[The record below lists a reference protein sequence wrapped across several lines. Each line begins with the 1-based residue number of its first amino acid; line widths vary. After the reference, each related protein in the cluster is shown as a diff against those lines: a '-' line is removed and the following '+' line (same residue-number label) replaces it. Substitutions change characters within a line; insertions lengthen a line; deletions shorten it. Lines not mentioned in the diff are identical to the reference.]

1 MGKTGDYSDA
11 ELVHA
16 LQQSKPPDSAIRH
29 LYQAYFESSAGYV
42 KQNSGSDQDA
52 EDIFQEVVINFIELV
67 QQQRFRGETSINNF
81 LYSITR
87 HIWLNELKRRKR
99 AKNREEKYEREQDTT
114 GPEMAGLLADQE
126 VKAQLMA
133 IIEGL
138 GEACRKILVA
148 FYYEGLSMREIL
160 GMMDY
165 QNEQVLRNKKYKCMI
180 QLEQTLS
187 GNARLIEYLKSA
199 IL

>member
-16 LQQSKPPDSAIRH
+16 LQQPKPPDSAIRH
-29 LYQAYFESSAGYV
+29 LYNAYFETSGGYV
-42 KQNSGSDQDA
+42 KQNSGSQQDA
-52 EDIFQEVVINFIELV
+52 EDTFQEVVINFIELV

-87 HIWLNELKRRKR
+87 HIWLNELKRRRR
-99 AKNREEKYEREQDTT
+99 AKNREEKYDREQDKTD
-114 GPEMAGLLADQE
+114 PEMAAMIADQE
-126 VKAQLMA
+126 LREQLMG
-133 IIEGL
+133 IIGGL

-160 GMMDY
+160 GRMDY

-180 QLEQTLS
+180 QLEQTLA
-187 GNARLIEYLKSA
+187 GNARLVEYLKST
-199 IL
+199 LQ